1 MNSIKKVLAH
11 SIGWLLIVYVAYL
24 AVSGVLYLISG
35 VMLNAGYISNSWP
48 VGDMQRAWYFSQ
60 RNIWQSNREC
70 ATPDNK
76 LIYVPTIGG
85 CEFNNYEF
93 STQTNFDSLGRV
105 VPNRNDSL
113 IGSSGGLAVLGDS
126 HAMGWGVNDAATF
139 SNQLQLLVDRPVYN
153 LGVSSYGTER
163 ELRRLAQF
171 KYLDS
176 LEYIVIQ
183 YCENDLGENKA
194 VLDKTLIDKKFTEF
208 SALQNEYSYK
218 PLPFLSFVSFKKS
231 LKVLHRPPLFEKGL
245 DFENHFSVLL
255 NTLNRHRGLLSGKK
269 VIIFYSNSDGKPF
282 DGFSR
287 DVIGFDEF
295 EVSLIDLD
303 LKDQHYFK
311 LDDHLNPDGHSYIAK
326 RLNDIIK
333 KSGS

>member
-24 AVSGVLYLISG
+24 AMSGVMYLISG

-70 ATPDNK
+70 ATPDEK

-93 STQTNFDSLGRV
+93 STQTNFDSLGRL
-105 VPNRNDSL
+105 VPDRNDSL
-113 IGSSGGLAVLGDS
+113 IGASGGVAVLGDS

-139 SNQLQLLVDRPVYN
+139 SNRLQLLIDRPVYN

-183 YCENDLGENKA
+183 YCENDLGENEA
-194 VLDKTLIDKKFTEF
+194 VLDKALIDKKFTEF
-208 SALQNEYSYK
+208 SSLQSEYSYQ

-231 LKVLHRPPLFEKGL
+231 LKVLHRPPFFEEALNFEKHSSAL
-245 DFENHFSVLL
+245 FA
-255 NTLNRHRGLLSGKK
+255 TLNKHKELLAGKK
-269 VIIFYSNSDGKPF
+269 VIIFYSNSRAKPF
-282 DGFSR
+282 DGFAR
-287 DVIGFDEF
+287 DKIEFDEF
-295 EVSLIDLD
+295 EVSLIDLE
-303 LKDQHYFK
+303 LKNQHYFK
-311 LDDHLNPDGHSYIAK
+311 LDDHLNPNGHSYVAK
-326 RLNDIIK
+326 RLSNIINQP
-333 KSGS
+333 GS